1 MEQAF
6 NGIIDDNGNI
16 YKLEYGQRTVVG
28 VTADVFTELK
38 SNAEKALNRNEELAK
53 EKDNYYNMLVEH
65 GIIKKP
71 KTLEDRI
78 MDLEKNNI
86 EIVQVNNKILSAL
99 ENINLT
105 LNKNHERLE
114 VLENELTK
122 PNSNG

>member
-78 MDLEKNNI
+78 MDLEKNNM

-122 PNSNG
+122 PNNNG

>member
-16 YKLEYGQRTVVG
+16 YKIEYGQRTVVG
-28 VTADVFTELK
+28 VTAEVFTELK
-38 SNAEKALNRNEELAK
+38 SNAERALNRNEELAK
-53 EKDNYYNMLVEH
+53 EKDNYYNMLIEH
-65 GIIKKP
+65 GIIQRP
-71 KTLEDRI
+71 KTIEDRI
-78 MDLEKNNI
+78 IDLEKNNI
-86 EIVQVNNKILSAL
+86 EITKINNKILSAL

-105 LNKNHERLE
+105 LNNNKERLE

>member
-16 YKLEYGQRTVVG
+16 YKVEYGQRTVVG
-28 VTADVFTELK
+28 VTAEIFTNLK
-38 SNAEKALNRNEELAK
+38 TSAEKALNRNEGLAN
-53 EKDNYYNMLVEH
+53 EKDKYYNMLIEH

-71 KTLEDRI
+71 KSAEDRI
-78 MDLEKNNI
+78 AELE
-86 EIVQVNNKILSAL
+86 QVNSKILSVL

-105 LNKNHERLE
+105 LTNNKERLE

>member
-16 YKLEYGQRTVVG
+16 YKIEYGQRTVVG
-28 VTADVFTELK
+28 VTAEVFTELK
-38 SNAEKALNRNEELAK
+38 SNAERALNRNEELAK
-53 EKDNYYNMLVEH
+53 EKDNYYNMLIEH
-65 GIIKKP
+65 GIIQKP
-71 KTLEDRI
+71 KTIEDRI
-78 MDLEKNNI
+78 IDLEKNNI
-86 EIVQVNNKILSAL
+86 EITQINNKILSAL